1 MTKQHYK
8 RSRRNKDDDDC
19 KLIDLMDEIK
29 ELKKEIESLKE
40 EVEQKDE
47 EIKEKKEELATLKEK
62 QDLPTNID
70 TDTKSEKSN
79 STSNITN
86 PSVDTHP
93 VFLHLTKHK
102 AQLEKS
108 IKQLVN
114 KKIFSAAKFPLSKD
128 HSKILLI
135 KAVNDQTIIL
145 PTPVTAEE
153 FGEFMWIDVSKNIN
167 NNRHKT
173 QTLMRKHFTGTF
185 LFVVVCSYCFL
196 LFIISNIFLL
206 SR

>member
-1 MTKQHYK
+1 
-8 RSRRNKDDDDC
+8 
-19 KLIDLMDEIK
+19 MDEIK

-93 VFLHLTKHK
+93 VFLHLTK
-102 AQLEKS
+102 
-108 IKQLVN
+108 
-114 KKIFSAAKFPLSKD
+114 
-128 HSKILLI
+128 
-135 KAVNDQTIIL
+135 
-145 PTPVTAEE
+145 
-153 FGEFMWIDVSKNIN
+153 
-167 NNRHKT
+167 
-173 QTLMRKHFTGTF
+173 
-185 LFVVVCSYCFL
+185 
-196 LFIISNIFLL
+196 
-206 SR
+206 

>member
-1 MTKQHYK
+1 MICLA
-8 RSRRNKDDDDC
+8 RSHCGQFYSHFNWSGLSIIQSHVRPTCEPVKSCVSHFSSGTGLLQENY
-19 KLIDLMDEIK
+19 LIAI
-29 ELKKEIESLKE
+29 
-40 EVEQKDE
+40 
-47 EIKEKKEELATLKEK
+47 LKEK

-70 TDTKSEKSN
+70 TNTKSEKSN

-102 AQLEKS
+102 SQLEKS

-135 KAVNDQTIIL
+135 KAVNDQSIIL

-185 LFVVVCSYCFL
+185 PFIVVCSCCFL
-196 LFIISNIFLL
+196 LFIISNIFVLF
-206 SR
+206 